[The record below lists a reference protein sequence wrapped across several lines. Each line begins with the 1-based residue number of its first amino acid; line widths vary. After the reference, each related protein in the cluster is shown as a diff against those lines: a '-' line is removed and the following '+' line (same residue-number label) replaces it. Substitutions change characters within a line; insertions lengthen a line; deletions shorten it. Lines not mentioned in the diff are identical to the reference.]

1 MAKVF
6 IRSPCEVCDYLT
18 HAVDERGLY
27 FICPVCYWE
36 DDEFHEDSGNP
47 CDVNHGLSLDEAR
60 ANYKKFGACEEDMV
74 VHVRAPKPEE
84 LPQM

>member
-1 MAKVF
+1 MTKGFV
-6 IRSPCEVCDYLT
+6 RSPCEVCGYLT
-18 HAVDERGLY
+18 HAVDERGLN

-74 VHVRAPKPEE
+74 AHVRAPKPEE